1 MPMSIGL
8 KLLWI
13 GFLLIFTGTILAVIS
28 SLFSDSDISTGI
40 VIVGPIPII
49 IGTGPYYFLVIPI
62 AAALTI
68 VCLVLFLFLRRQA
81 EQKEMDD

>member
-28 SLFSDSDISTGI
+28 SLFSDSGISTGI

-49 IGTGPYYFLVIPI
+49 IGTGPYAFLIILV

-81 EQKEMDD
+81 EQKEIRD

>member
-1 MPMSIGL
+1 MSIGL

>member
-1 MPMSIGL
+1 MSIGL

-40 VIVGPIPII
+40 VIVGPIPIV
-49 IGTGPYYFLVIPI
+49 IGTGPYAFLVIPI